1 MASSV
6 SYVLGPVGSVATAA
20 ASASGGWSGASGGG
34 RWPTSHTRP
43 LPKTAAVPTP
53 RIAFLMNSRRRRY
66 SASGVISL
74 LDGSGASVR
83 TGGVYA
89 PPRQFNYRNFVGQII
104 GHHSRRAGL
113 TLVHPDLGHH
123 FRAQTVIGSREEV
136 LDVRL

>member
-6 SYVLGPVGSVATAA
+6 SYVLGPVVSGATAA

-53 RIAFLMNSRRRRY
+53 RTAFLMNSRRRTY
-66 SASGVISL
+66 SDSGVISL

-89 PPRQFNYRNFVGQII
+89 PHGR
-104 GHHSRRAGL
+104 
-113 TLVHPDLGHH
+113 VHN
-123 FRAQTVIGSREEV
+123 RS
-136 LDVRL
+136 